1 MITLDTNS
9 LQWLLSLM
17 QRKQNI
23 DGKSFAQVHSVLLK
37 VESGRLT
44 GTALVKDGVSS
55 LNRLSI
61 PCTGEGTIPVTDIN
75 TWLGA
80 LKYHSSPLTITPKEG
95 KVTLKS
101 GRKQTTL
108 TASSEALAFPHTPD
122 TMATWAEKSESIAD
136 KLSIDKYIGGDGK
149 EYPYMAKIV
158 ELDSTELYEAFRCD
172 EMNGQKHNEF
182 RIIGKYEG
190 LFVNVGTE
198 LKGKTTTQISE
209 GEFPVVFDAT
219 FNGGL
224 DYVFKNLNN
233 KVDISFFDF
242 TTMGQGIKMFIDLGD
257 GDFIFQASNLGA

>member
-1 MITLDTNS
+1 MISLDTNS
-9 LQWLLSLM
+9 LRWLLSLM

-23 DGKSFAQVHSVLLK
+23 EGKSFTQIYSVLLK
-37 VESGRLT
+37 VESGRLV

-61 PCTGEGTIPVTDIN
+61 PCVGEGTIPVTDIN

-80 LKYHSSPLTITPKEG
+80 LKYHSSPLTIIPKED

-101 GRKQTTL
+101 GGKQTTL

-122 TMATWAEKSESIAD
+122 TMAMWASKSENIAN
-136 KLSIDKYIGGDGK
+136 KLSLNTYQGNDGTLHK
-149 EYPYMAKIV
+149 ASV
-158 ELDSTELYEAFRCD
+158 VFAELDSTKLYEAFRCD

-182 RIIGKYEG
+182 RVLSNKDG
-190 LFVNVGTE
+190 LYINVGTE
-198 LKGKTTTQISE
+198 IKGKTTTQISQTSPI
-209 GEFPVVFDAT
+209 EFQAT
-219 FNGGL
+219 YNGGL

-233 KVDISFFDF
+233 KVNLSFFDF
-242 TTMGQGIKMFIDLGD
+242 TDMGQGIKMFIDLGD

>member
-9 LQWLLSLM
+9 LQWLLTLM

-23 DGKSFAQVHSVLLK
+23 EGKSFAQVHSVLLK
-37 VESGRLT
+37 VESGRLV

-61 PCTGEGTIPVTDIN
+61 PCTGEGTVPVTDIN
-75 TWLGA
+75 NWLGA
-80 LKYHSSPLTITPKEG
+80 LKYHSSPLTITPKQD

-108 TASSEALAFPHTPD
+108 TASTEALAFPHTPD
-122 TMATWAEKSESIAD
+122 TMGAWSTKSNAIAN
-136 KLSIDKYIGGDGK
+136 KLSLDAYLGNDGTAHS
-149 EYPYMAKIV
+149 PTVIFG
-158 ELDSTELYEAFRCD
+158 ELDSTDLYEAFRCD

-182 RIIGKYEG
+182 RVMSNGDG
-190 LFVNVGTE
+190 LFINVGTE
-198 LKGKTTTQISE
+198 LKGKTTTQITQTPSV
-209 GEFPVVFDAT
+209 EFQAT

-233 KVDISFFDF
+233 KVNLSFFDF
-242 TTMGQGIKMFIDLGD
+242 TAMGQGIKMFIDLGD